1 MRNFQFDFFKK
12 SLKVECITRTLC
24 TRLSTVAQRL
34 WGSSSILHYSSTTPR
49 RLRLLV
55 HPPHKIGGNTNSLDT
70 HSLQS
75 KGHHQGFKNSLSAA
89 STAVTMMQKDIGGSQ
104 KIILSSLC
112 RIAVIVSSLLNNA
125 PKKVCSWVYYP
136 KEIKFFSDQ
145 TICCCYW
152 EVVSAANCRW
162 VPDTGLIRWS
172 LFFTSG
178 CESGYLI
185 NGLIVCYLFHLQSYL
200 FLWWLVVS
208 GFFDSVNVSRRE
220 QINPWQIIFRSL

>member
-1 MRNFQFDFFKK
+1 MNALPEHCVPGFLLLLRDFGALHLYYTIVLLLLEGSGFLFILPIK
-12 SLKVECITRTLC
+12 LVEIP
-24 TRLSTVAQRL
+24 
-34 WGSSSILHYSSTTPR
+34 I
-49 RLRLLV
+49 
-55 HPPHKIGGNTNSLDT
+55 
-70 HSLQS
+70 
-75 KGHHQGFKNSLSAA
+75 A
-89 STAVTMMQKDIGGSQ
+89 STHTASKAKATTKASKTASVRPRQLLRWCRRIKSDHK

-112 RIAVIVSSLLNNA
+112 RTALIVSSLLNNV

-200 FLWWLVVS
+200 FLWWYTYM
-208 GFFDSVNVSRRE
+208 
-220 QINPWQIIFRSL
+220 